1 MNKKKLAD
9 AMSEV
14 DGALFT
20 AIMALIGTGYFKQN
34 KDNITWT
41 YKKND
46 PKVTSIMDRLVQ
58 LHCDVIS
65 YNNSNECKK

>member
-41 YKKND
+41 YK
-46 PKVTSIMDRLVQ
+46 
-58 LHCDVIS
+58 
-65 YNNSNECKK
+65 